1 MKNFSVFL
9 ILFCSLNLY
18 SQDKHL
24 TTIYDFKGQDFDTTV
39 VGMVGFGDSLY
50 VATNSTLKKS
60 SKIVRMDRNG
70 EAVVEIASF
79 DSINYEIRS
88 FILHD
93 STIYGT
99 TKIGVNGGYGSL
111 FSYSLK
117 NYQFQILK
125 YFDNKLSEIEV
136 KFVQDSLLWCI
147 SNGSELDSYD
157 ATIFT
162 MKLDGQNLTK
172 IYNNFDPVK
181 GFMISD
187 IYPYNDSLYVSC
199 YGGGSLYPDGPGSY
213 TYSGLIHRIHKDGT
227 GYQKLIDGGLDKGT
241 NPQSIIVRN
250 NQIYGQFAYSGNISG
265 RGGQF
270 FICNLDGSDYDS
282 IGGLVDRSVTKM
294 LSTDS
299 LLYGISS
306 TQIFG
311 LNPYTHEIRIFE
323 DLLDDPS
330 LGTDMTINPVQLG
343 DDVFITA
350 QQGGVNGGGTI
361 IRWNNL
367 SPSILALPKSTVT
380 TQFDL
385 KQVFADPENDSL
397 NYYFTYDSTK
407 MEVKKTGSIL
417 KLTLKTNESS
427 SIYVTASD
435 GWLGYKS
442 FTYNLSTLNTAEI
455 SSSVKEGFIYPNPV
469 SSVLYFN
476 KQYEKV
482 EIIDLTGNLII
493 TSSIENKEIDLSSLK
508 SGVYLIK
515 LVNNNQISTERLIK
529 M

>member
-1 MKNFSVFL
+1 M
-9 ILFCSLNLY
+9 
-18 SQDKHL
+18 
-24 TTIYDFKGQDFDTTV
+24 
-39 VGMVGFGDSLY
+39 
-50 VATNSTLKKS
+50 
-60 SKIVRMDRNG
+60 
-70 EAVVEIASF
+70 
-79 DSINYEIRS
+79 
-88 FILHD
+88 
-93 STIYGT
+93 
-99 TKIGVNGGYGSL
+99 
-111 FSYSLK
+111 K
-117 NYQFQILK
+117 NYQFQFLK

-213 TYSGLIHRIHKDGT
+213 TYSGLFHRIHKDGS

-330 LGTDMTINPVQLG
+330 LGTDMTINPIQLG

-350 QQGGVNGGGTI
+350 QQGGIGGGGTI
-361 IRWNNL
+361 LRWNNL
-367 SPSILALPKSTVT
+367 TPVIDTLPKT
-380 TQFDL
+380 TFSKQFNL
-385 KQVFADPENDSL
+385 AVVFSDPENDSL
-397 NYYFTYDSTK
+397 NYYFDYDTTK
-407 MEVKKTGSIL
+407 MIVNKVGTMLE
-417 KLTLKTNESS
+417 LTLKTNESADVK
-427 SIYVTASD
+427 ITASD
-435 GWLGYKS
+435 GWLGYRS
-442 FTYNLSTLNTAEI
+442 FTYNLSTLSTKEI
-455 SSSVKEGFIYPNPV
+455 NNSFENQLIYPNPAL
-469 SSVLYFN
+469 SELFINNQFESLDIY
-476 KQYEKV
+476 
-482 EIIDLTGNLII
+482 DMTGNKVL
-493 TSSIENKEIDLSSLK
+493 SQSKNAKSIDLSNLK
-508 SGVYLIK
+508 SGIYIIK
-515 LVNNNQISTERLIK
+515 ILNNNKVNTERLIK